1 MYTTWTFDGIE
12 NKYHV
17 FRDEN
22 CTKRFFESFREHEMK
37 IIHLEKKKMIPLT
50 NSRNHNTIQ
59 KSATLAKKIRT

>member
-22 CTKRFFESFREHEMK
+22 CTERFFESLREHEMK

-50 NSRNHNTIQ
+50 N
-59 KSATLAKKIRT
+59 